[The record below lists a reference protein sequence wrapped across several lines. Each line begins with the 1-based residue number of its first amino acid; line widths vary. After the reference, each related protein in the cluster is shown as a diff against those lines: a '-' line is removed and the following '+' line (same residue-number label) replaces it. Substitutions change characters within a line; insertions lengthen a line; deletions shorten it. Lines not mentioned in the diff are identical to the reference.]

1 MAIIWI
7 YPNQHTIL
15 WNNMEL
21 SKLRDHIWLHTPGYK
36 CSPKIIVAVKHLWI
50 WKASQKY
57 LLQMLT
63 KILLPMLTKI
73 NPANTH
79 QNIPANAHHNI
90 ATNRS
95 VQPYMVMAVMVH
107 IIRPYMVG
115 IWYGIF
121 EIYSLLVSIWIWI
134 LCSV

>member
-1 MAIIWI
+1 
-7 YPNQHTIL
+7 
-15 WNNMEL
+15 
-21 SKLRDHIWLHTPGYK
+21 
-36 CSPKIIVAVKHLWI
+36 
-50 WKASQKY
+50 
-57 LLQMLT
+57 MLT

-90 ATNRS
+90 ATNRG

-115 IWYGIF
+115 IWYGI
-121 EIYSLLVSIWIWI
+121 LKSI
-134 LCSV
+134 LY